1 MKEIKYL
8 FKKMAQFEPSMFVL
22 TLLYAI
28 FIGLK
33 PFLWIISPAYIIK
46 NYKSNPKF
54 LVIFFIGLIF
64 ISTLVSFF
72 DSFVMGN
79 YRMKMNNVRYKL
91 MNMVTE
97 YSLYLPYALKK
108 DKEES
113 EKINN
118 ATKAVESPFN
128 GAGGLMMTLP
138 EFLAQMISLTG
149 FIWIFLR
156 MDFLVVMTTLILTII
171 TSFILS
177 KVPKIYGSYWTSNSA
192 NWNRFAKVNNEM
204 RSPLSK
210 QDILIFD
217 ITKLFSSYYM
227 NTHYNRIDDYAR
239 TNKKATTVFS
249 LAKFINLIR
258 DAIII
263 YWLSTSLIRGTI
275 DIGDFYVYFTA
286 VFAFINFNTMS
297 MWIFSDLSYSYSIFK
312 PFFEII
318 KVEKEKGEEF
328 YPEKLEIRF
337 DSVYFKYPESDDYIL
352 KNLNLTIKNNESIA
366 LVGENGAG
374 KSTLAMLLAGFYKPS
389 KGRILFNGKN
399 LQDLDINYNKLISSV
414 FQDSSLF
421 PFSIRENI
429 LLKDS
434 NKNLDA
440 IYKMTHLDEIID
452 TYKQGE
458 NQTLL
463 RILDD
468 NGVDL
473 SGGQKQRLFLA
484 RAIAKEKTKILILD
498 EPTAQLDAL
507 NERELYQLY
516 HTLVKNKSSI
526 FISHRLASTKFC
538 NRIIYMKDGEILAS
552 GSHEELMQ
560 KNDEY
565 RDLYNLQAKNYKE
578 VL

>member
-1 MKEIKYL
+1 
-8 FKKMAQFEPSMFVL
+8 MFVL
-22 TLLYAI
+22 TLIYAI

-54 LVIFFIGLIF
+54 LAIFFIGLIF

-177 KVPKIYGSYWTSNSA
+177 KVPKIYDSYWTSNSA

-263 YWLSTSLIRGTI
+263 YWLSTSLIKGTI

-538 NRIIYMKDGEILAS
+538 DRIIYMKDGEILAS

>member
-22 TLLYAI
+22 TLIYAI

-54 LVIFFIGLIF
+54 LAIFFIGLIF

-177 KVPKIYGSYWTSNSA
+177 KVPKIYDSYWTSNSA

-263 YWLSTSLIRGTI
+263 YWLSTSLIKGTI

-538 NRIIYMKDGEILAS
+538 DRIIYMKDGEILAS

>member
-1 MKEIKYL
+1 
-8 FKKMAQFEPSMFVL
+8 MFVL